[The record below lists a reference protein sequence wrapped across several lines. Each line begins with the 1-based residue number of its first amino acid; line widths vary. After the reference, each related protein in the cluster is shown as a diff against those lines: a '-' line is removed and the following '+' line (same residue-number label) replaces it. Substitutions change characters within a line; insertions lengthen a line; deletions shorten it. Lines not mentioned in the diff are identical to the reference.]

1 MQMQF
6 RQQNNNKP
14 TRQGNSEAT
23 FQKAAHVSDMTASQ
37 VAESSHFAVEA
48 HAEPT
53 KCDSHQG
60 RVSVLSRIR
69 VPVTYGDLFG
79 ENAEDGLT

>member
-14 TRQGNSEAT
+14 TRQGNSKAT
-23 FQKAAHVSDMTASQ
+23 FQKATHVSDMTASQ
-37 VAESSHFAVEA
+37 VAVEA
-48 HAEPT
+48 HDEPT
-53 KCDSHQG
+53 KCDSYQG
-60 RVSVLSRIR
+60 RVFVLSRIR

>member
-14 TRQGNSEAT
+14 TWQGNSKAT

-37 VAESSHFAVEA
+37 VAVEA
-48 HAEPT
+48 HDEPT
-53 KCDSHQG
+53 KSDSHRG

-69 VPVTYGDLFG
+69 VPVTYG